1 MVAKEARTSVTKD
14 RNSPEKSLRPK
25 GRTSGR
31 PFLPVISFV
40 PHLRLHL
47 VEFLIQHSR
56 AWR

>member
-14 RNSPEKSLRPK
+14 RKAQSGEIFEAPK

-40 PHLRLHL
+40 RSGLC
-47 VEFLIQHSR
+47 
-56 AWR
+56 